1 MREVLEKGT
10 SDLQVKIQ
18 PDPFRGICFLEN
30 DKSMNDNFY
39 SKAIK
44 EALKVEF
51 LTNREELF
59 LYAGALYSAMMW
71 SREVNEKNR
80 VILKKNKYVK

>member
-1 MREVLEKGT
+1 MEINKYL
-10 SDLQVKIQ
+10 
-18 PDPFRGICFLEN
+18 
-30 DKSMNDNFY
+30 Y
-39 SKAIK
+39 SKAFDK
-44 EALKVEF
+44 ALKVEF

-80 VILKKNKYVK
+80 IIMKKNKSEK

>member
-1 MREVLEKGT
+1 MEINKYL
-10 SDLQVKIQ
+10 
-18 PDPFRGICFLEN
+18 
-30 DKSMNDNFY
+30 Y
-39 SKAIK
+39 SKAFDK
-44 EALKVEF
+44 ALKVEF

-80 VILKKNKYVK
+80 VILKKNKYVKYEIVESVCTIKINFFRDFINKK